1 MASSLQNTVVLL
13 LLALL
18 ILAGSS
24 NAQKLHPGFDKQ
36 EYIELLKVSA
46 RTTAAPKYYEAIAA
60 PQRFRML
67 YQSTV
72 MGLGNLWDLWVDS
85 SNVAVISLR
94 GTTAESVSWLG
105 NFYAAMVPAKGQL
118 QISDK
123 ENFSYQLANNP
134 RAAVHIGWLVSMAFL
149 SKDILPKIDSSYKAG
164 IKDMI
169 IMGHSQG
176 GAIAFLLTAYLYNL
190 QQQHTLPTD
199 IRFKTY
205 CSAGPKPGNLY
216 FAYEYEAMTQYGWAY
231 NVVNSADWVPET
243 PMSIQTTSDYN
254 NSNPF
259 LSAKKMINK
268 MKFPK
273 NIALRYAYSRLDN
286 PTKAAQRRYQ
296 NYLGKMVSKAVKKSL
311 PGFIP
316 PTYYKSNHYVRA
328 GNTIV
333 LLADS
338 AYFNLF
344 PESTT
349 NLFPH
354 HFHPPYLYLADKLP
368 DTGAQALP

>member
-1 MASSLQNTVVLL
+1 
-13 LLALL
+13 
-18 ILAGSS
+18 
-24 NAQKLHPGFDKQ
+24 
-36 EYIELLKVSA
+36 
-46 RTTAAPKYYEAIAA
+46 
-60 PQRFRML
+60 ML
-67 YQSTV
+67 YQSAV
-72 MGLGNLWDLWVDS
+72 VGLDNLWDLWIDS
-85 SNVAVISLR
+85 NNVAVISIR
-94 GTTAESVSWLG
+94 GTTAKSESWLG
-105 NFYAAMVPAKGQL
+105 NFYAAMVPAKGELQL
-118 QISDK
+118 SEK
-123 ENFSYQLANNP
+123 EIFKYQLAVNP
-134 RAAVHIGWLVSMAFL
+134 RAAVHVGWLVSTAFL
-149 SKDILPKIDSSYKAG
+149 SKDILPKIDSCYKAG
-164 IKDMI
+164 IKDII

-190 QQQHTLPTD
+190 QKEQTLPAD

-243 PMSIQTTSDYN
+243 PMSIQTTDDYN

-259 LSAKKMINK
+259 LGAKQMINK

-273 NIALRYAYSRLDN
+273 NIALKYAYNRLDN
-286 PTKAAQRRYQ
+286 PAKAARRRYQ
-296 NYLGKMVSKAVKKSL
+296 NYLGKMISKSLKKSI
-311 PGFIP
+311 PGFKAP
-316 PTYYKSNHYVRA
+316 VYYNSNHYVRA

-338 AYFNLF
+338 AYFKLF
-344 PESTT
+344 PESKT

-368 DTGAQALP
+368 DTK